1 MNSFARV
8 LIGALA
14 ISAVLS
20 VPVGA
25 DSALA
30 PEQVVAQAFQSHRSD
45 FQIQLKG
52 TIVKRLPDDNQGS
65 RHQKFI
71 VRLANG
77 QTLLVAH
84 NIDLAPRVENLKT
97 GDSVELFGE
106 YEWSEK
112 GGTLHWTHRDPAQR
126 HAHGWIRHNGR
137 QYD

>member
-1 MNSFARV
+1 MNSFARG

-14 ISAVLS
+14 ISAILS

-25 DSALA
+25 DSVLA

-45 FQIQLKG
+45 FQIQLSG
-52 TIVKRLPDDNQGS
+52 TVVKRLPDDNQGS

-71 VRLANG
+71 VKLANG
-77 QTLLVAH
+77 HTLLVAH

>member
-8 LIGALA
+8 LIGMLA
-14 ISAVLS
+14 IGTVLS
-20 VPVGA
+20 VQVSA
-25 DSALA
+25 DTALA
-30 PEQVVAQAFQSHRSD
+30 PEQVVAQAFQARRSD
-45 FQIQLKG
+45 FQIQLSG
-52 TIVKRLPDDNQGS
+52 TVVKRLADDNQGN

-71 VRLANG
+71 IKLPNG
-77 QTLLVAH
+77 HTLLVAH
-84 NIDLAPRVENLKT
+84 NIDLAPRIENLKT

-112 GGTLHWTHRDPAQR
+112 GGTLHWTHRDPEQR